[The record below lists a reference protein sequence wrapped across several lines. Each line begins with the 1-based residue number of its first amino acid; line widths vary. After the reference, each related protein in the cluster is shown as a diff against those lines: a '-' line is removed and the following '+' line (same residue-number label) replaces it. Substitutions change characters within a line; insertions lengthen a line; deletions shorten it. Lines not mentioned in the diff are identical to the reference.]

1 MSEAI
6 HAFLNGQAVSAPFDI
21 DTDKGMFHCRKI
33 LRVLA
38 GRRLVV
44 EAEHQGKRLLL
55 KMFAPTRK
63 GKRELSREITG
74 YQACKKAGVPIPE
87 QRLIEHNLA
96 GCLAVG
102 YEFLSD
108 ATTFKLTEHDA
119 LSAERLVKLMLLCH
133 QGGIYQQDIH
143 PDNLLATPQG
153 FVLIDLASVRGKA
166 GKPLSKQKSLT
177 NLALL
182 VAQFPPEQQVIVKD
196 KLSVYFQQRGWSF
209 DQKAQHNF
217 KKRLNQQ
224 WQKRKNTYLKKC
236 FRSCT
241 MTAYKKTAMIEY
253 AFKRPFFEVISE
265 DVVHQIDALVEQGQ
279 VLKAGNSATVVVTKL
294 AGQDVVIK
302 RYNVKS
308 FSHFL
313 KRCWRPSRAANSWRY
328 GSLLELLGISTPQV
342 LGFIEQRF
350 GVLRRKAF
358 LITEFSQNADELSS
372 TFVKREPERAELK
385 QLRTLFQL
393 LGQFR
398 LSHGDMKASN
408 LLLTSDKKIELID
421 LDAMQEC
428 QTRYLFLRAQ
438 KRDKKRFLQNWSQDS
453 EIRKVL
459 ENCLAD

>member
-33 LRVLA
+33 LRVLT

-44 EAEHQGKRLLL
+44 EAEYQGKRLLL

-74 YQACKKAGVPIPE
+74 YQACKKAGVPVPE
-87 QRLIEHNLA
+87 QRLIKHNLA

-153 FVLIDLASVRGKA
+153 VVLIDLASVRGKA

-209 DQKAQHNF
+209 DQKAKSNF
-217 KKRLNQQ
+217 KKRLKQQ
-224 WQKRKNTYLKKC
+224 WQKRKNAYLKKC

-241 MTAYKKTAMIEY
+241 MTTYKKTAMIEY
-253 AFKRPFFEVISE
+253 AFKRPFFEAISE

-294 AGQDVVIK
+294 AGRDVVIK

-308 FSHFL
+308 FWHFL

-328 GSLLELLGISTPQV
+328 GNLMALLGISTPEA
-342 LGFIEQRF
+342 LGFIEKRK
-350 GVLRRKAF
+350 GPLRKTAYLICALSHDAKELNHAF
-358 LITEFSQNADELSS
+358 PDALPPKLVMEQVERIFSLMA
-372 TFVKREPERAELK
+372 TFK
-385 QLRTLFQL
+385 
-393 LGQFR
+393 
-398 LSHGDMKASN
+398 LSHGDLKASN
-408 LLLTSDKKIELID
+408 LLLKPTGQVELID
-421 LDAMQEC
+421 LDAMQEHC
-428 QTRYLFLRAQ
+428 ISFYERRAQ
-438 KRDKKRFLQNWSQDS
+438 HQDKQRFFQNWPKQ
-453 EIRKVL
+453 
-459 ENCLAD
+459 